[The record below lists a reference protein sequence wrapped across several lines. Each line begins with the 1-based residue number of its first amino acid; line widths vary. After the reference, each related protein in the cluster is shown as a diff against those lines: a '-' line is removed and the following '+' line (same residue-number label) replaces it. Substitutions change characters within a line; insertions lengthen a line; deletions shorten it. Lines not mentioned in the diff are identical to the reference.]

1 MFTVITIMFVGIAV
15 GYLCRHLQ
23 LLQKTGRLITIT
35 IVLLLFLLGISV
47 GANRELINNLGTL
60 GIQALLIALAGT
72 LGSVLA
78 AWIVY
83 RLFFKN
89 QQREERDER

>member
-15 GYLCRHLQ
+15 GYLFRHVQ
-23 LLQKTGRLITIT
+23 LLQKTGRLITVT

-47 GANRELINNLGTL
+47 GANRALINNLGTL
-60 GIQALLIALAGT
+60 GVQALVIALAGT

-89 QQREERDER
+89 RQREEKDER